1 MNNLTETLNYNDT
14 IIKYNYNPNDKSGY
28 WCIEEIV
35 VNDEYEL
42 YKYKNSK
49 NVLIDIGG
57 NHGLVTCILAK
68 QNPDAKI
75 IILEPIPRLV
85 DIIKKNIKLNNLT
98 NVIIVDKALGDGN
111 NINLCVPI
119 KGCSGASSTLVN
131 DVKDFSERYEG
142 VEEIIVK
149 TISFDNLLKKY
160 GVDNKI
166 IDLLKI
172 DCEGGEYYLY
182 DSEILKNNIIKN
194 ITGEFHNLKYNQ
206 KINSNWNSEDL
217 TNYLKKYIS
226 GNFKITYLNI

>member
-1 MNNLTETLNYNDT
+1 M
-14 IIKYNYNPNDKSGY
+14 
-28 WCIEEIV
+28 
-35 VNDEYEL
+35 
-42 YKYKNSK
+42 
-49 NVLIDIGG
+49 
-57 NHGLVTCILAK
+57 
-68 QNPDAKI
+68 
-75 IILEPIPRLV
+75 
-85 DIIKKNIKLNNLT
+85 
-98 NVIIVDKALGDGN
+98 
-111 NINLCVPI
+111 
-119 KGCSGASSTLVN
+119 VN

-142 VEEIIVK
+142 VEDIIVK